1 MKRAALYSQMP
12 TATASSQDTAHHTA
26 AANARSAQPPALN
39 ATSSS
44 ASGAPVP
51 APAPRGRARWRVVAA
66 GWPWA
71 VLALLLATWLAWGW
85 TARAPITPALTQKDI
100 DAAVLHSLATQD
112 LPSRAARAAA
122 VIAPSVVR
130 VTHLGA
136 DGGRES
142 ARRNGS
148 AERENGVGSGV
159 VISEDGLILTNL
171 HVVQGAS
178 SLRVTFA
185 DGLESPAR
193 VVSVQPDN
201 DLAVLRAAQ
210 LPDDLQPA
218 TLAGSGQLQP
228 GDEVVA
234 VGFPFGIGPSVSAG
248 VVSGLNREFRTEDRT
263 LMRGLIQADAA
274 ANPGNSGGPLVN
286 MAGEVVGIVT
296 AILNPTPARTFIGI
310 VFAATIESASAGLGL
325 PPF

>member
-1 MKRAALYSQMP
+1 MKRAALYSRMPAAP
-12 TATASSQDTAHHTA
+12 TAGTGTA
-26 AANARSAQPPALN
+26 RPSAETLQAGIGRPPATPGNLAPSGVIAADPPAWRRL
-39 ATSSS
+39 AT
-44 ASGAPVP
+44 
-51 APAPRGRARWRVVAA
+51 R
-66 GWPWA
+66 WPWA
-71 VLALLLATWLAWGW
+71 MLVLLLATWLAWAW
-85 TARAPITPALTQKDI
+85 HARSPTPPALTQKDI
-100 DAAVLHSLATQD
+100 DAAVLHSLATQN

-130 VTHLGA
+130 VSHLGVQA
-136 DGGRES
+136 PAGRPD
-142 ARRNGS
+142 RRGQG
-148 AERENGVGSGV
+148 ERENGVGSGV

-171 HVVQGAS
+171 HVVQGAA
-178 SLRVTFA
+178 SLRVAFA
-185 DGLESPAR
+185 DGLESAAE

-201 DLAVLRAAQ
+201 DLAVLRALQ

-325 PPF
+325 SPF

>member
-1 MKRAALYSQMP
+1 MKRAALYSQRP
-12 TATASSQDTAHHTA
+12 AAPAADAAQERASSDSA
-26 AANARSAQPPALN
+26 SAQGPWSAAPAATPPN
-39 ATSSS
+39 SR
-44 ASGAPVP
+44 VP
-51 APAPRGRARWRVVAA
+51 APRARLQRWGTR
-66 GWPWA
+66 WPWA
-71 VLALLLATWLAWGW
+71 VLALLILTWLAWAW
-85 TARAPITPALTQKDI
+85 TARAPAPPALTQKDI

-130 VTHLGA
+130 VSHIGA
-136 DGGRES
+136 APAGGRTERS
-142 ARRNGS
+142 ARAG
-148 AERENGVGSGV
+148 REDGVGSGV

-185 DGLESPAR
+185 DGFESSAQ

-201 DLAVLRAAQ
+201 DLAVLRALQ